1 MSILIYTF
9 LASIIVITM
18 LLSYFLGEKSY
29 AEHKESVYESGIK
42 TSNHYQCYVNYF
54 FLGILFVIFDIES
67 AFIYLWSQS
76 IKDLSWDGFYKM
88 SFFIFI
94 LILSILYANSI
105 GVFYLVKSKKSNT

>member
-29 AEHKESVYESGIK
+29 GEHKESIYESGIK
-42 TSNHYQCYVNYF
+42 TANYYSCYVNYF